1 MRKLLIILT
10 LIFLLV
16 SIAFLILPMGTIAF
30 LPIGLVLVF
39 AILTLIKSETEKK
52 ILPRWLIILSIVFI
66 LISAAK
72 VIFIKDTVEADED
85 FELEQVEST
94 EEAQQELEE
103 IEELNDLENLNEL
116 ETLDS
121 IK

>member
-10 LIFLLV
+10 VIFLLL

-30 LPIGLVLVF
+30 LPIGLALVF
-39 AILTLIKSETEKK
+39 AILTLIKSEIEKK
-52 ILPRWLIILSIVFI
+52 ILPRWLIILSITFI
-66 LISAAK
+66 LISTAK

-85 FELEQVEST
+85 FELELIEST